1 MRAPDSRSTSN
12 GPQLASEMRP
22 LIAGIAA
29 LLHPFAEVVI
39 HDVERDRIAAI
50 WNPFSGRKVGDRS
63 LLNELADTAP
73 GFGVLGPYEKVGS
86 DGHRI
91 TSVSVEADGGSALV
105 CINLDRHPLDSAV
118 ELLRS
123 FAVATQ
129 PQPPA
134 LFERDWRESIAGL
147 VDDWCRQHLRRRD
160 SLNRSERIEIISE
173 LDHKGLFAT
182 RGAAAHAARSL
193 DISRSALYEL
203 LKEARS

>member
-1 MRAPDSRSTSN
+1 METRPRSSVK
-12 GPQLASEMRP
+12 GSELAAEMRP

-29 LLHPFAEVVI
+29 LLHPYAEVVI
-39 HDVERDRIAAI
+39 HDVERDRIVAI
-50 WNPFSGRKVGDRS
+50 WNPISGRKIGDRS
-63 LLNELADTAP
+63 LLNELPETAP
-73 GFGVLGPYEKVGS
+73 GFGVLGPYEKTDVA
-86 DGHRI
+86 GHRI
-91 TSVSVEADGGSALV
+91 TSVSIEADDGRAMV

-123 FAVATQ
+123 FAAATQ

-160 SLNRSERIEIISE
+160 ALTRSERVEIISE